1 MAYNA
6 KATAPATIAAGISKF
21 RDFIMGSYIVRH
33 RSEAP
38 TVPCPCGM
46 STRILT
52 AADGG
57 PCSVHV
63 TSIADSARHY
73 HRDTTEVY
81 YILEGTGKMELAGEW
96 FPVTPGTVIQIDKG
110 TRHRLIGDDGKA
122 VSTIVM
128 AFPPFDEKDEW
139 FD

>member
-1 MAYNA
+1 MA
-6 KATAPATIAAGISKF
+6 GF
-21 RDFIMGSYIVRH
+21 VVRH
-33 RSEAP
+33 RDEAP
-38 TVPCPCGM
+38 TVPCPCGA

-63 TSIADSARHY
+63 TTIRDSVRHY

-81 YILEGTGKMELAGEW
+81 YILSGTGKMELNGEW
-96 FPVTPGTVIQIDKG
+96 AAISPGSVVRIDAG
-110 TRHRLIGDDGKA
+110 TRHRLVADEGA
-122 VSTIVM
+122 VTTVVM
-128 AFPPFDEKDEW
+128 AFPPFNPDDEH

>member
-1 MAYNA
+1 MEGYV
-6 KATAPATIAAGISKF
+6 
-21 RDFIMGSYIVRH
+21 VRH

-38 TVPCPCGM
+38 SVPCPCGT

-63 TSIADSARHY
+63 TSIADSVRHY
-73 HRDTTEVY
+73 HANTTEVY
-81 YILEGTGKMELAGEW
+81 YILEGTGKMELNGEW
-96 FPVTPGTVIQIDKG
+96 HPVSPGSVIRIDRG
-110 TRHRLIGDDGKA
+110 TRHRLVGDDGKA

-128 AFPPFDEKDEW
+128 AFPPFNEKDEH

>member
-1 MAYNA
+1 MA
-6 KATAPATIAAGISKF
+6 GF
-21 RDFIMGSYIVRH
+21 VVRH
-33 RSEAP
+33 RDEAP
-38 TVPCPCGM
+38 TVPCPCGA

-63 TSIADSARHY
+63 TTIRDSVRHY

-81 YILEGTGKMELAGEW
+81 YILSGTGKMELDGEW
-96 FPVTPGTVIQIDKG
+96 VAVSPGSVVRIDAV
-110 TRHRLIGDDGKA
+110 TRHRLVADGDA
-122 VSTIVM
+122 VTTLVV
-128 AFPPFDEKDEW
+128 AFPPFQAEDEH